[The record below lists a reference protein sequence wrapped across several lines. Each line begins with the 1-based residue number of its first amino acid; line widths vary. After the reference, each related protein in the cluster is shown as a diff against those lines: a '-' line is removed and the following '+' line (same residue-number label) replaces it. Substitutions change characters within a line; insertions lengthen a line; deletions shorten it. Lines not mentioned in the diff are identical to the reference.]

1 MLPLPEEERGGKQT
15 GRNILSLC
23 DERPDGAGP
32 EGGSG
37 TADRRGRSWS
47 APGPGS
53 PSGRS
58 RRSILGYYLDPYPNP
73 SALRLP
79 PAPASL
85 AELATEWRD
94 FLTHSRFARD
104 IGLHVHVPYCRS
116 KCRFCDCSSTPMG
129 ATVDYPAYLEDIQ
142 AEVAFLSPLFRDVAF
157 RRLYIG
163 GGTPN
168 LLPDPL
174 LASLLQTVN
183 RHFRTEPGAVRCIE
197 FAPERTRAT
206 NLAIVRSAGIGRLS
220 LGVQTLTPGLLPSLG
235 RPGASPEVSLRALE
249 LVQQA
254 GFQEVNLDLIFGLAG
269 ETPETFHRG
278 LEVLLAREPDT
289 ITVQLVH
296 DSKIAQVYGD
306 RDHRRSVE
314 DAYVDYVRKA
324 LLAIHRTFPAYRSH
338 LRPGVCVLAH
348 RRMTRPWDQWLDF
361 FSCLDRD
368 LISTLGLGPMAHSRL
383 LGRLAYQCQFGARD
397 PDTLNYVF
405 HTLTE
410 ELEASMDAACALAT
424 RGRFRLE
431 DVRRRVG
438 PVPPRLLEEIANLE
452 RQGRLARSGEE
463 WVGWRGTENPLMP
476 AVDRL
481 AWECRRIRLTH
492 DTTRRNPP

>member
-1 MLPLPEEERGGKQT
+1 M
-15 GRNILSLC
+15 SLC
-23 DERPDGAGP
+23 RERPDGAGP

-37 TADRRGRSWS
+37 TAGRRVGLQNVP
-47 APGPGS
+47 APGR

-58 RRSILGYYLDPYPNP
+58 RRSILGSYLEPYPNP

-85 AELATEWRD
+85 AELAREWRD
-94 FLTHSRFARD
+94 FLAHSRFARD

-129 ATVDYPAYLEDIQ
+129 AAVDYPAYLEDLQ
-142 AEVAFLSPLFRDVAF
+142 AEVAVLAPLFRDVAF

-174 LASLLQTVN
+174 LAALLETVN
-183 RHFRTEPGAVRCIE
+183 RHFRTEPDAVRCIE

-206 NLAIVRSAGIGRLS
+206 NLAIARSAGIHRLS

-235 RPGASPEVSLRALE
+235 RSGASPEVSLRALE

-254 GFQEVNLDLIFGLAG
+254 GFQEVNIDLIFGLAG

-278 LEVLLAREPDT
+278 LEALLAREPDT

-296 DSKIAQVYGD
+296 DSKIAQVYWNLG
-306 RDHRRSVE
+306 HRRSVE
-314 DAYVDYVRKA
+314 DAYLDYVRKR
-324 LLAIHRTFPAYRSH
+324 LLSIHRAFPAYRSH
-338 LRPGVCVLAH
+338 LRPGVCVLVH
-348 RRMTRPWDQWLDF
+348 RRMMRPWDQWLDF

-383 LGRLAYQCQFGARD
+383 VGRLAYQCQFGARD
-397 PDTLNYVF
+397 PGTLNYVF

-410 ELEASMDAACALAT
+410 ELETFIDVACTLAVQ
-424 RGRFRLE
+424 GRFCLE
-431 DVRRRVG
+431 DLRQRFG
-438 PVPPRLLEEIANLE
+438 AIPPRLLQEIECLE
-452 RQGRLARSGEE
+452 QEGRLSRAGEE
-463 WVGWRGTENPLMP
+463 WVGGKGAKNPLMP

-481 AWECRRIRLTH
+481 AQECRRIRL
-492 DTTRRNPP
+492 DPDTRRTPR

>member
-1 MLPLPEEERGGKQT
+1 MSCK
-15 GRNILSLC
+15 
-23 DERPDGAGP
+23 ERPDGAGP

-37 TADRRGRSWS
+37 TADRRGDTRSVPS
-47 APGPGS
+47 PGHLPR
-53 PSGRS
+53 RS
-58 RRSILGYYLDPYPNP
+58 RRSILGYHLDPYPNP

-85 AELATEWRD
+85 AELVVEWRD
-94 FLTHSRFARD
+94 FLAHSRFARD
-104 IGLHVHVPYCRS
+104 IGLHLHVPYCRS
-116 KCRFCDCSSTPMG
+116 KCRFCDCSSTPVG
-129 ATVDYPAYLEDIQ
+129 AAVDYRAYLEDLQ
-142 AEVAFLSPLFRDVAF
+142 AEVATLAPLFRDVAF

-174 LASLLQTVN
+174 LASLLETVN

-197 FAPERTRAT
+197 FAPERTRTT
-206 NLAIVRSAGIGRLS
+206 NLAIARSAGINRLS
-220 LGVQTLTPGLLPSLG
+220 LGVQTLTPGLLSSLG
-235 RPGASPEVSLRALE
+235 RPGASPEIALRALE
-249 LVQQA
+249 LVRQA

-314 DAYVDYVRKA
+314 DAYVDYVRRT
-324 LLAIHRTFPAYRSH
+324 LPSIHRSFPAYQGH
-338 LRPGVCVLAH
+338 LRPGVCVLVH

-383 LGRLAYQCQFGARD
+383 EGRLAYQCQFGARE
-397 PDTLNYVF
+397 PGALNYVF
-405 HTLTE
+405 HRLTE
-410 ELEASMDAACALAT
+410 ELAAFIDTACALAT
-424 RGRFRLE
+424 QGRFRLE
-431 DVRRRVG
+431 DVQQRIG
-438 PVPPRLLEEIANLE
+438 SVPPRLLEEIAHLE
-452 RQGRLARSGEE
+452 RQGRLVRAGEE
-463 WVGWRGTENPLMP
+463 WVGWKGAQNPLMP

-481 AWECRRIRLTH
+481 ALECRRIRLNP
-492 DTTRRNPP
+492 DTPWRNPP